1 MDLEDLNYVIAQRDR
16 FSPKF
21 LYRWFFTLEKPRRLK
36 PQLYKLSSACGDSRM
51 NGIFNAPFSL
61 DTPLVACQG

>member
-21 LYRWFFTLEKPRRLK
+21 AYPEFFTLEKPRRLK
-36 PQLYKLSSACGDSRM
+36 PQLYKLSSAGADSRM
-51 NGIFNAPFSL
+51 NGVFDAPF
-61 DTPLVACQG
+61 